1 MVGDGEYTHTAVLA
15 MAGCTG
21 CTRSPFYKIKK
32 KIKISHTLLILRN
45 NLSKLQKP
53 LSSTPPP
60 PLTLPPGPVMDTLA
74 RRPKAAL
81 RNVSSVKNH
90 L

>member
-1 MVGDGEYTHTAVLA
+1 MHGDGEYTHTAVLA

-21 CTRSPFYKIKK
+21 CTRSLFYKIKK

-45 NLSKLQKP
+45 NLSKLQNP
-53 LSSTPPP
+53 LSSSAL
-60 PLTLPPGPVMDTLA
+60 PLTLQPGPVMDPLA

-81 RNVSSVKNH
+81 RKVSSEKVKIH
-90 L
+90 